1 MQLGKTP
8 KIFGLADLAVG
19 RVIREGFR
27 PSSGSGRADGPE
39 PTSAAPVSGSLSA
52 SSAPSALPALSAQR
66 SDAGSELLTS

>member
-27 PSSGSGRADGPE
+27 PSSGVGRADGPE
-39 PTSAAPVSGSLSA
+39 PTSAALSA
-52 SSAPSALPALSAQR
+52 APCQHRQHHQHCRQYQLSGQMPVMNC
-66 SDAGSELLTS
+66 